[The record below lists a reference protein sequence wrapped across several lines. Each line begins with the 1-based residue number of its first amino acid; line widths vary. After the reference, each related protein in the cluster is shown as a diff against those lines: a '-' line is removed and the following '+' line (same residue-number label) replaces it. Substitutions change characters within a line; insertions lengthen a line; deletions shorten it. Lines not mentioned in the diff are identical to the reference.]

1 VRLLG
6 WRNEMIVSGSSEQ
19 RIGAIARH
27 QRGRASRDQLIAAGL
42 SAGAIQRRVRRGSL
56 IREHPSV
63 YVVGHVPAAPF
74 GPETAALLSVR
85 DGAVLSHHSAAALWA
100 IGPPDPGGQV
110 HILLKGGW
118 AGRRRGV
125 RIHRTAVLDT
135 RDIRVRHGLPVTSPA
150 RTLLDQAGLCAERQ
164 LERLF
169 TEAIVQHLVTPAD
182 LEAVVAQGRGRTGRR
197 VLRAL
202 LDDELDPTLNRSDGE
217 KRMMALIRMAQLP
230 EPIVYA
236 KLYGFEADF
245 YWPAHR
251 VVVEVDSYGFHT
263 TRWAYERDRRKDAVL
278 RAHGLAPLR
287 FSWRQITED
296 PFVVIAQVAQA
307 IARGGAPPA

>member
-1 VRLLG
+1 VLL
-6 WRNEMIVSGSSEQ
+6 
-19 RIGAIARH
+19 
-27 QRGRASRDQLIAAGL
+27 
-42 SAGAIQRRVRRGSL
+42 
-56 IREHPSV
+56 
-63 YVVGHVPAAPF
+63 
-74 GPETAALLSVR
+74 GPETGALLSVR
-85 DGAVLSHHSAAALWA
+85 DQAVLSHHSAAALWE
-100 IGPPDPGGQV
+100 IGPADSRGQV
-110 HILLKGGW
+110 HILLEGGW

-125 RIHRTAVLDT
+125 RIHRTAVLDA
-135 RDIRVRHGLPVTSPA
+135 RDIRIRHGLPVTSPA
-150 RTLLDQAGLCAERQ
+150 RTLLDQAGICTERQ

-182 LEAVVAQGRGRTGRR
+182 LEDVIARGRGRTGRR

-217 KRMMALIRMAQLP
+217 QRMMALIRMAQLP

-263 TRWAYERDRRKDAVL
+263 THWAYERDCRKDAVL
-278 RAHGLAPLR
+278 RAHGLPPLR
-287 FSWRQITED
+287 FSWRQIAED
-296 PFVVIAQVAQA
+296 PFVVIAQVAEA
-307 IARGGAPPA
+307 IARGGPPPA